1 MTGLYLR
8 LKKVTTNLLKM
19 GTVTINEFSTDG
31 TMAGNSDTALPT
43 EKAVK
48 TYIDTKVL
56 EGNKLK
62 DDPAPT
68 LAADLKL
75 DGHDIIDTGGNK
87 ILEFSEA
94 ADAVNNFMVA
104 SAAAGGAP
112 DLMAVGDDTNI
123 DVSITPKGTG
133 DVKLNGEVVINSLV
147 NFKAAVGTS
156 GVLAGASGAIPL
168 NIPVGAW
175 IIGVT
180 MNNDVATTD
189 DNGNGTYTAAF
200 AGGLVANINGGNAI
214 AAAKNTKVKQIHGCT
229 FGVTTGAVSIALTP
243 NGSNFTGGEVSATV
257 VYLTI
262 EELADAA

>member
-1 MTGLYLR
+1 MALDFRFRWIKTKLFQIGAVR
-8 LKKVTTNLLKM
+8 
-19 GTVTINEFSTDG
+19 IDEISTDG
-31 TMAGNSDTALPT
+31 TMAGNSDTAVPT

-48 TYIDTKVL
+48 AYVDTKATL
-56 EGNKLK
+56 GNELK

-68 LAADLKL
+68 LSADLKL
-75 DGHDIIDTGGNK
+75 DGHDIIDTDGNK

-104 SAAAGGAP
+104 SAAAGEAP

-133 DVKLNGEVVINSLV
+133 DIKLNGEVVINNLV

-156 GVLAGASGAIPL
+156 GELTGATGTITL
-168 NIPVGAW
+168 NVPVGAW
-175 IIGVT
+175 VIGYS

-189 DNGNGTYTAAF
+189 DDGDGTYTAAF
-200 AGGLVANINGGNAI
+200 AGGLTSDLNDGNAI
-214 AAAKNTKVKQIHGCT
+214 AAAQNTKVTAIG
-229 FGVTTGAVSIALTP
+229 GIGITTGALSIVLTP
-243 NGSNFTGGEVSATV
+243 DGTSFTGGEVSATV

-262 EELADAA
+262 EELADA

>member
-48 TYIDTKVL
+48 TYVDTKAL
-56 EGNKLK
+56 EGNELA
-62 DDPAPT
+62 DDLTPS
-68 LAADLKL
+68 LAADLEL
-75 DGHDIIDTGGNK
+75 DGHDFVDSNGN
-87 ILEFSEA
+87 EQVTFTET
-94 ADAVNNFMVA
+94 ADAVNNINIGN
-104 SAAAGGAP
+104 AATGSGPAIS
-112 DLMAVGDDTNI
+112 AVGDDANI
-123 DVSITPKGTG
+123 DVNVTPKGTG
-133 DVKLNGEVVINSLV
+133 DVKLNGEVVINNLV

-168 NIPVGAW
+168 SIPVGAW
-175 IIGVT
+175 IVGVT
-180 MNNDVATTD
+180 MNNDAAITD
-189 DNGNGTYTAAF
+189 DDGNDTYTAAF

-229 FGVTTGAVSIALTP
+229 FGVTTDAVSIALTP
-243 NGSNFTGGEVSATV
+243 NGTNFTGGEVSVTV

-262 EELADAA
+262 EELVDAA